1 MAVGNQEVGL
11 EEREVEGNVADS
23 VGTVDH
29 GQDGVGGADAEELL
43 VWHTDAGDGGDCV
56 EDCESWS
63 LPLCFRGRN
72 GFLKGSDVRG
82 VAQRI
87 SNHFDLPSHHLP
99 GGLRD
104 VSHGVTA
111 GGVDGGEIQDF
122 IFAVII
128 PDNISE
134 NGVYAGSGV
143 GDEYAGVDRN
153 IQQ

>member
-1 MAVGNQEVGL
+1 M
-11 EEREVEGNVADS
+11 ADS
-23 VGTVDH
+23 VGSVDH
-29 GQDGVGGADAEELL
+29 GQDGVGGAYAEELL
-43 VWHTDAGDGGDCV
+43 VWHTDAGDGGDGV
-56 EDCESWS
+56 KDYQSWS
-63 LPLCFRGRN
+63 LPLCFRSRN
-72 GFLKGSDVRG
+72 GVLKGSDVRG
-82 VAQRI
+82 VAQWI
-87 SNHFDLPSHHLP
+87 SNLDLPPYHLP

-143 GDEYAGVDRN
+143 SDEYAGVDRN
-153 IQQ
+153 IQK